1 VLNSRQQRFVG
12 EFLIDLNGTQAAIR
26 AGYAPRAAK
35 VTAARLRRNVHV
47 DRAIQL
53 AQRERAQRTKL
64 TQDRVLLELA
74 RIAFSDVGAV
84 YDEYGHLLDVNNLPL
99 GTAAAIASWDVFK
112 KNPTA
117 GRGTVEHIRI
127 RFWDKVR
134 ALELL
139 AKHLG
144 LLDDRLEASGS
155 LELEMKFKALD
166 EGRARNAARTD
177 VLALAARNE
186 R

>member
-1 VLNSRQQRFVG
+1 V
-12 EFLIDLNGTQAAIR
+12 
-26 AGYAPRAAK
+26 
-35 VTAARLRRNVHV
+35 
-47 DRAIQL
+47 
-53 AQRERAQRTKL
+53 

-144 LLDDRLEASGS
+144 LLDDRLDVSGS

-177 VLALAARNE
+177 VLALPPGTTGSEGDNAARTDVLALPPGTTGSGGDTEVPAKASPRPRSDKTASALPNMSPE
-186 R
+186 LPGGPTGV